1 MLPVVCKNCRLTPQL
16 HESAGGLPSLKLPLH
31 SCSLPGSM
39 NATQVSFWGGRLH
52 FREVEEQICKFGK
65 PQGAYLQISLVTPTA
80 WGQVDRHW
88 IYTRVAD
95 ICDYMKDVHGWKVG
109 ESVHHYRKWLPHATD
124 GMCPKVIKLL
134 FSKCVRLFAA
144 MEVSLKGISSGLRS
158 LDTSQLCADVG
169 AALAPATT
177 ATSGHRKDEILTTQC
192 SLLIYEKLLNKKKQ
206 LP

>member
-1 MLPVVCKNCRLTPQL
+1 MFVVGSRSGQMYGEFFKPCVYLNDIRQL
-16 HESAGGLPSLKLPLH
+16 SSAESWKKP
-31 SCSLPGSM
+31 
-39 NATQVSFWGGRLH
+39 TQ
-52 FREVEEQICKFGK
+52 
-65 PQGAYLQISLVTPTA
+65 
-80 WGQVDRHW
+80 
-88 IYTRVAD
+88 
-95 ICDYMKDVHGWKVG
+95 
-109 ESVHHYRKWLPHATD
+109 
-124 GMCPKVIKLL
+124 VIKLL